1 MQKLFIDIETFS
13 SIDLKT
19 AGLNK
24 YTTAEDFEIMLIGYA
39 VDDGPVK
46 VLDLTELDETAEEYQ
61 SFLDLL
67 VDSSIKKIAHNAM
80 FERVSFKRIGIDIPA
95 DEWFCTMVKAAYVG
109 LPFSLAQVAKALE
122 IKNQKLDTGTAL
134 IRYFS
139 IPCKP
144 TKTNGQRTRNYPRH
158 ARDKWKAFVEYLIAD
173 VEACREVFEE
183 LETYEFPKVDQEL
196 YFLDQKINDRGIAVD
211 LDFVQAAINVATQN
225 TDKIREEMVK
235 LTQLANPNSLAQL
248 KSWLSKRLNRQ
259 ITALTKTDVDQLLKE
274 TDDQAVRKVLRN
286 RQELGKTSVAKYEA
300 MVNSEIDG
308 RIKGLFQYYGA
319 NATGRWAGRLVQVHN
334 LPRNYLRHLDF
345 IREAV
350 KDNDYDLLDLSFDNL
365 SNILSQLIRTAFV
378 PKDNHLLVVSDF
390 SAIESRVVSWY
401 AGEDWRLEVFKTHGK
416 IYEATASKMFG
427 IPFDDIDKGSK
438 YRQQGK
444 VAELAFG
451 FGGSVGAIS
460 QMDINNEIPDD
471 DKPNLV
477 RMWRKAN
484 PKIVQLWKEV
494 ENTAIEAI
502 ENRRQLKL
510 ELPLT
515 TLRIGYYEQTLYI
528 ILPSGHILNY
538 WRPKLETNKF
548 GGVGITYSSLK
559 NGGWVRVD
567 TYGGK
572 LVENIVQATARDL
585 LGNSML
591 RIDQAGLDIIMHVH
605 DEVVVEAYY
614 SETEQ
619 VYNELIDIMS
629 EPVNWAPG
637 LPLAAAGFISKY
649 YKKD

>member
-109 LPFSLAQVAKALE
+109 LPFSLTQVAKALE